1 MYALNKRFSSLDR
14 WTTDTFA
21 TVEELAE
28 EIAYLLDEGWQ
39 IGTITLIGNY

>member
-1 MYALNKRFSSLDR
+1 MYALNKRFGSLDR

-21 TVEELAE
+21 TKEELAD
-28 EIAYLLDEGWQ
+28 EIEYLLHEGWQ